1 MTYDQAAT
9 TFKISRASVARI
21 VKEGK
26 RKRDDPPPQPKKR
39 GRKSELT
46 PDALIFLLLQ
56 LEDEST
62 LTLKEMVEI
71 LRKDL
76 DITTSTSA
84 LDRAFNAMEITW
96 KNVLP
101 IPFNWNSPEVI
112 LKRQQFAQEI
122 TRYSLRHRIYID
134 ESGFHMLIKK
144 SKGRALA
151 GEPAKLGTNP
161 KGKRISLIA
170 ALSEHGYAHYEL
182 FNHLG
187 DKKRGVQADDF
198 RSFLYNLAPKIP
210 CDSLLILD
218 NCKIH
223 HAELLDEAWRVLKN
237 TYGIDHIFLPPYS
250 PFLNP
255 IELSFNVLKA
265 DVASKE
271 FMNRDEL
278 LTAIRRSIPAVVT
291 EENSRAW
298 FQHCVQFYQ
307 QIGIGLPFTGKI
319 LNPILVGHQPASTS
333 SAIVPTPSASVAA

>member
-46 PDALIFLLLQ
+46 PEALIFLLLR

-84 LDRAFNAMEITW
+84 LD
-96 KNVLP
+96 
-101 IPFNWNSPEVI
+101 
-112 LKRQQFAQEI
+112 QF